1 MIEAINIPGYRIV
14 RELGRG
20 AMATVYLAIQEKFER
35 EVALKVMSP
44 LLDRDPS
51 FAMRFEREARIVA
64 QMSHSSI
71 VHVIDVDHHDGY
83 HYLVMECL
91 PGGDL
96 KARIQAGEHGL
107 GLALKVCVAIASAL
121 DSAHSKK
128 IVHRDVKPANILFRQ
143 DATPVLTD
151 FGIARPMDTNSQLTM
166 VGTLIGTLDY
176 MSPEQANGKDLDGRS
191 DLYSLGAVFYEALTG
206 SVPYPADSTASL
218 LTQQANQ
225 PPPLLPAQ
233 FAMFQPFLDQIM
245 AKERDNRHATGSEV
259 IRALRMVTEIANA
272 RRPDVILKPTSPAP
286 AAAEYAPT
294 VLAPRAVPSSAVRP
308 EATATVRFPGTQT
321 QPSGVMP
328 IPPEAHA
335 MVTTTDATSRIDP
348 AVMSDAQGSDVG
360 ALTLISVR
368 PPFHTVATP
377 ASPAP
382 EVLQAPASPKQ
393 SSRVRSVAAQFVRAP
408 IRVAIAAG
416 ICVAA
421 IGVYL
426 LVATGDGAS
435 KSADAAPKKTQT
447 PDKDFVPPQPPGAG
461 VPSGN
466 TNATGPDA
474 PGSVPPKGPTAG
486 APTKSKDHLDAG
498 QRPPTQGAKDPK
510 RPPQPPKPPRRV
522 AADAETTKLAAAQA
536 AANLKNERDKKEADI
551 RRWLTEAKRDIA
563 AGHLWQPPGNSA
575 ADRYLAIEKID
586 SNNTQARDGLAR
598 VFNAII
604 QEARNEA
611 ATSDWVATNGLIQ
624 RLRVLRP
631 DHAELPNLE
640 ALLARLATDGP
651 TVNLASKA
659 KQQRAEQQ
667 IKNANSRLDKVPL
680 TYASLE
686 GAWKDFKAA
695 EQTAPL
701 APGLS
706 QLRARFPE
714 SLATAAKIEFDRG
727 NTSQLRRL
735 KQLAKSNGWEYSDPT
750 RTDQSASDQ

>member
-1 MIEAINIPGYRIV
+1 
-14 RELGRG
+14 
-20 AMATVYLAIQEKFER
+20 
-35 EVALKVMSP
+35 
-44 LLDRDPS
+44 
-51 FAMRFEREARIVA
+51 
-64 QMSHSSI
+64 
-71 VHVIDVDHHDGY
+71 
-83 HYLVMECL
+83 
-91 PGGDL
+91 
-96 KARIQAGEHGL
+96 
-107 GLALKVCVAIASAL
+107 
-121 DSAHSKK
+121 
-128 IVHRDVKPANILFRQ
+128 
-143 DATPVLTD
+143 
-151 FGIARPMDTNSQLTM
+151 
-166 VGTLIGTLDY
+166 
-176 MSPEQANGKDLDGRS
+176 
-191 DLYSLGAVFYEALTG
+191 
-206 SVPYPADSTASL
+206 
-218 LTQQANQ
+218 
-225 PPPLLPAQ
+225 
-233 FAMFQPFLDQIM
+233 
-245 AKERDNRHATGSEV
+245 
-259 IRALRMVTEIANA
+259 
-272 RRPDVILKPTSPAP
+272 
-286 AAAEYAPT
+286 
-294 VLAPRAVPSSAVRP
+294 
-308 EATATVRFPGTQT
+308 
-321 QPSGVMP
+321 
-328 IPPEAHA
+328 
-335 MVTTTDATSRIDP
+335 
-348 AVMSDAQGSDVG
+348 
-360 ALTLISVR
+360 
-368 PPFHTVATP
+368 
-377 ASPAP
+377 
-382 EVLQAPASPKQ
+382 
-393 SSRVRSVAAQFVRAP
+393 
-408 IRVAIAAG
+408 
-416 ICVAA
+416 
-421 IGVYL
+421 
-426 LVATGDGAS
+426 
-435 KSADAAPKKTQT
+435 
-447 PDKDFVPPQPPGAG
+447 
-461 VPSGN
+461 
-466 TNATGPDA
+466 
-474 PGSVPPKGPTAG
+474 
-486 APTKSKDHLDAG
+486 
-498 QRPPTQGAKDPK
+498 
-510 RPPQPPKPPRRV
+510 V